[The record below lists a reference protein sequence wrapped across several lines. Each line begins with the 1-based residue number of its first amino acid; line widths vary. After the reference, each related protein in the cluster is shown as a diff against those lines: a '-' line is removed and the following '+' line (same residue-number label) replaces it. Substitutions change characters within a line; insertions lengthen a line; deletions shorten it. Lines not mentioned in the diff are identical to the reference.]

1 MIRRIHKKDS
11 FMNTD
16 RFAVAKTRREFIL
29 ERNMRTSF
37 AIESRP
43 ALEKGIERIF
53 QPESKA

>member
-1 MIRRIHKKDS
+1 
-11 FMNTD
+11 MNTD

-29 ERNMRTSF
+29 KRNMRTSF

-43 ALEKGIERIF
+43 ALERGIERIF